1 MLRSL
6 ARRIFSTRVPET
18 FNVRK
23 HFLGVIPGS
32 PGGEKTKS
40 DAMTSSIE
48 FYLQNVQAYENM
60 LEEERA
66 KYERGRRY
74 LARMMGQDPATFD
87 QSQID
92 EAVRYFFPSA
102 LGSLRARP
110 KLKPPEEIYPEKK
123 KIQFDKTGRPFHD
136 LYYTGKPAFYELMHK
151 ATCLYEDLNFKLDRG
166 YIERDFSA
174 FKNPKQ
180 LILAS
185 SEWLSQEKLS
195 QKLLEPIKD
204 NMYANWLNVM
214 ETLVKHPLSWHAEE
228 FIMSYRTSVQ
238 ADAAKEVFP
247 EPQLDPDL
255 NQKFVDAFGQ
265 KKHAFAEVRLFHP
278 GTGKFS
284 VNEKRL
290 LEFFPELGN
299 REQLMFPLQ
308 LTGML
313 GTVDI
318 TAKIA
323 DTETGSSSKAN
334 ALRLAISRALA
345 CFLPG
350 DLGANRLR
358 AAGLL
363 TQDDRFSER
372 KKPGQKKARKKP
384 IWKAR

>member
-1 MLRSL
+1 MHLSCS
-6 ARRIFSTRVPET
+6 ATHSVAPKYPDV
-18 FNVRK
+18 N
-23 HFLGVIPGS
+23 
-32 PGGEKTKS
+32 
-40 DAMTSSIE
+40 
-48 FYLQNVQAYENM
+48 
-60 LEEERA
+60 EEEWNLWD
-66 KYERGRRY
+66 EMTGRVSDYCCY
-74 LARMMGQDPATFD
+74 LADFLLE
-87 QSQID
+87 IH
-92 EAVRYFFPSA
+92 
-102 LGSLRARP
+102 GSDTVTYSRRSET
-110 KLKPPEEIYPEKK
+110 EE
-123 KIQFDKTGRPFHD
+123 R
-136 LYYTGKPAFYELMHK
+136 K

-228 FIMSYRTSVQ
+228 FIMSYRISVQ

-265 KKHAFAEVRLFHP
+265 KKQAFAEVRLSHP